1 MKIEIKNF
9 NDGKSSKKIIIY
21 VKAITLNA
29 LHIMNNRCA
38 FTDNMNVKVTLIMNF
53 IITN

>member
-1 MKIEIKNF
+1 MAKAP
-9 NDGKSSKKIIIY
+9 KKIVIY
-21 VKAITLNA
+21 VEAITLTA